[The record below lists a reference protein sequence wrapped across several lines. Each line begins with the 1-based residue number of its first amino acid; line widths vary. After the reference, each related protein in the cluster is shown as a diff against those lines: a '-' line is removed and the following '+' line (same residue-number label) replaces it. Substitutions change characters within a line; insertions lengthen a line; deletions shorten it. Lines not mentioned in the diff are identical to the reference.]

1 MNVPLITERDI
12 LPLVTLAIKEDI
24 GEGDVTSNAIFGE
37 DDTSEA
43 MIVAKQKGIFCG
55 AEVARL
61 VFRQLDAYVRL
72 DVRIKDG
79 EPIAPGETALAVKG
93 HTRAM
98 LSCERTV
105 LNFLQRMSGIATKTH
120 AICDLLQGSSIKIL
134 DTRKTLPGFRLLD
147 KYAVRMGGGE
157 NHRMGLF
164 DMVMIKDNH
173 IRAAGGITA
182 AVKKIRESHGVSYR
196 IEVETT
202 NINEVCE
209 ALGAGADI
217 IMLDNMDIE
226 AMREAVETIAGRAKT
241 EISGNVDETT
251 IHRLRDLKV
260 DYISMG
266 ALTHSVSA
274 FDLSMKFL

>member
-1 MNVPLITERDI
+1 MNGPLITEI
-12 LPLVTLAIKEDI
+12 LPLITLAIKEDI
-24 GEGDVTSNAIFGE
+24 GGGDVTSNAIFGE
-37 DDTSEA
+37 NDSSEA
-43 MIVAKQKGIFCG
+43 LIVAKQQGIFCG
-55 AEVARL
+55 IEVARL
-61 VFRQLDAYVRL
+61 IFRQLDDGVRL
-72 DVRIKDG
+72 EIRKKDG

-93 HTRAM
+93 RTRAM

-105 LNFLQRMSGIATKTH
+105 LNFLQRMSGIATKTR
-120 AICDLLQGSSIKIL
+120 AVCDLLQGSSIRIL

-182 AVKKIRESHGVSYR
+182 AVKKIRESYGASYR

-202 NINEVCE
+202 SIDEVRE

-226 AMREAVETIAGRAKT
+226 AMREAVETIAGRAKI
-241 EISGNVDETT
+241 EISGNIDETT
-251 IHRLRDLKV
+251 IRRLRDLRV

-266 ALTHSVSA
+266 ALTHSVAA

>member
-1 MNVPLITERDI
+1 MNAPLITERDI
-12 LPLVTLAIKEDI
+12 LPLITLAIKEDI

-37 DDTSEA
+37 NDSSEA
-43 MIVAKQKGIFCG
+43 LIIAKQQGIFCG

-61 VFRQLDAYVRL
+61 IFRQLDDEVRL
-72 DVRIKDG
+72 DIRKKDG

-105 LNFLQRMSGIATKTH
+105 LNFLQRMSGIATKTR
-120 AICDLLQGSSIKIL
+120 AVCDLLQGSAIKIL

-182 AVKKIRESHGVSYR
+182 AVKKIRESHSASYR

-202 NINEVCE
+202 NIDEVCE

-251 IHRLRDLKV
+251 IQRLRNLRV

-266 ALTHSVSA
+266 ALTHSVAA

>member
-1 MNVPLITERDI
+1 MNPPVITERDI
-12 LPLVTLAIKEDI
+12 LPLIDMAIKEDI
-24 GEGDVTSNAIFGE
+24 GDGDVTSNAIFSE

-43 MIVAKQKGIFCG
+43 MIVAKQRGVFCG

-61 VFRQLDAYVRL
+61 VFRRLDPEVLL
-72 DVRIKDG
+72 DVRKKDG
-79 EPIAPGETALAVKG
+79 EAIAPGEAALAVKG

-98 LSCERTV
+98 LSAERTV
-105 LNFLQRMSGIATKTH
+105 LNFLQRMSGIATKTR
-120 AICDLLQGSSIKIL
+120 AICDLLQGSAIRIL

-182 AVKKIRESHGVSYR
+182 AVKKIRESHGASYR

-202 NINEVCE
+202 NIDEVRE
-209 ALGAGADI
+209 ALAAGADI

-226 AMREAVETIAGRAKT
+226 AMRQAIEAIAGRAKT

-251 IHRLRDLKV
+251 IQRLRNLRV
-260 DYISMG
+260 DYISIG
-266 ALTHSVSA
+266 ALTHSVAA